1 MPLRPKHILAAGR
14 PSAERQFTDRENFVA
29 AFRRALAEHRTDAHK
44 VLVYYGVGGIG
55 KTSLRRELRRLVD
68 DRPGFVS
75 ATLDFDVAGC
85 DEARNP
91 WPGRGP
97 RAKG

>member
-44 VLVYYGVGGIG
+44 VLVYYGVGGVG
-55 KTSLRRELRRLVD
+55 KTSLRRELQRLLD
-68 DRPGFVS
+68 DLTDVVL
-75 ATLDFDVAGC
+75 ATLDS
-85 DEARNP
+85 EAL
-91 WPGRGP
+91 
-97 RAKG
+97 AV